1 MTAEFT
7 PDHEAEARDQALW
20 DEPTPIHLRTNKEVA
35 LLPDGAE
42 VFDEIELGEVGDAR
56 GKTLLHLQCHIG
68 TDSLASVRHGAVVT
82 GVDVS
87 AESIA
92 CAGKL
97 KKELGLSAR
106 FIQANVY
113 DALSVVEEPFDVVY
127 TSKGVRCW
135 MPGGGASPAS

>member
-82 GVDVS
+82 GVDFS
-87 AESIA
+87 THGAASRGCSSKIA
-92 CAGKL
+92 RILVA
-97 KKELGLSAR
+97 AP
-106 FIQANVY
+106 AP
-113 DALSVVEEPFDVVY
+113 SVLLRASRRSCSPRVLD
-127 TSKGVRCW
+127 TSPR
-135 MPGGGASPAS
+135 